1 MLASFHLEEILKMKI
16 VTLVARLLLAL
27 IFLIFGSN
35 GFLNFIP
42 MHEMPT
48 GLAGGYLAALGGTPY
63 FYVVSAIML
72 IAGLLLL
79 VNRFVPLAITLL
91 GPVLVNILLYHAFL
105 HPKGFEPGAF
115 AALLWLVL
123 FYAHRAAFAGI
134 FQARS

>member
-1 MLASFHLEEILKMKI
+1 MKI
-16 VTLVARLLLAL
+16 VSLIARLLLAL
-27 IFLIFGSN
+27 IFLVFGAN

-48 GLAGGYLAALGGTPY
+48 GLAGGYLAALAGTPY

-72 IAGLLLL
+72 VAGVLLL

-115 AALLWLVL
+115 SALLWLVV
-123 FYAHRAAFAGI
+123 FYAHRSAFAGI